1 VSARRE
7 PDVTVNADGFEWAD
21 CAELE
26 RAVRHAL
33 AHEGVA
39 DGEVSLTLVGDG
51 AIQALNRQYLSRD
64 RATDVLAFA
73 LGPGPAVLGD
83 VYVGVDQA
91 RRQAVELGVPLE
103 EELVRLA
110 VHGTLHVLGHDHP
123 EGAGR
128 EQSSMFALQ
137 EALVRE
143 IRRESAGR

>member
-1 VSARRE
+1 MSAGRA

-33 AHEGVA
+33 AHGGVA
-39 DGEVSLTLVGDG
+39 DGEVSLTLLDDG
-51 AIQALNRQYLSRD
+51 AIQALNRQYLSTD

-91 RRQAVELGVPLE
+91 RRQAAELGVPLE

-128 EQSSMFALQ
+128 EESPMFALQ

-143 IRRESAGR
+143 IRRETAGR

>member
-1 VSARRE
+1 VSAGHA
-7 PDVTVNADGFEWAD
+7 DVTVNADGFEWAD
-21 CAELE
+21 CEELE
-26 RAVRHAL
+26 RAVRHTL
-33 AHEGVA
+33 ASGGVEN
-39 DGEVSLTLVGDG
+39 GEVSLTLLDDES
-51 AIQALNRQYLSRD
+51 IRALNRRYLSRN

-91 RRQAVELGVPLE
+91 RLQASELGVPLE

-123 EGAGR
+123 EGSGR
-128 EQSSMFALQ
+128 EESPMFALQ

-143 IRRESAGR
+143 IRRGTRGA

>member
-1 VSARRE
+1 
-7 PDVTVNADGFEWAD
+7 VNADGFEWAD

-33 AHEGVA
+33 AYGGVA
-39 DGEVSLTLVGDG
+39 DGEVSLTLLDDG
-51 AIQALNRQYLSRD
+51 AIQALNRQYLSTD

-91 RRQAVELGVPLE
+91 RRQAAELGVPLE

-128 EQSSMFALQ
+128 EESPMFALQ

-143 IRRESAGR
+143 IRRATAGR